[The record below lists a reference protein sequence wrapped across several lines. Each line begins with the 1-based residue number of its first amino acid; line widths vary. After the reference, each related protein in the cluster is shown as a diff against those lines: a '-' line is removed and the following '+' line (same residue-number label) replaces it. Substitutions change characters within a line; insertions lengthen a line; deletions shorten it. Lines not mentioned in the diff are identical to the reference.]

1 MGSSPVGDVTAPRFL
16 NQLRDAP
23 RRRSVAGQARARH
36 ESRVAA
42 ILERIREIPPGR
54 VQTYGDIDPD
64 APRLVGRILATTHER
79 NLPWHRVV
87 RADGTFAKG
96 KVQRE
101 LLTKEGVA
109 MRGNRV
115 DLEKARA

>member
-1 MGSSPVGDVTAPRFL
+1 MGCSPVTDVTTPGLL

-23 RRRSVAGQARARH
+23 GRRSVAGQARARH